1 MCINSIAVRNS
12 RFIVSYNNSF
22 RILRG
27 LPMRCSASGIC
38 LQHLE
43 LIAVRQEFVVV
54 SLACVAGL
62 VFPASVMNSDVY
74 VTSELH
80 ERWITALYT
89 IAR

>member
-1 MCINSIAVRNS
+1 
-12 RFIVSYNNSF
+12 
-22 RILRG
+22 
-27 LPMRCSASGIC
+27 MRVVC

-62 VFPASVMNSDVY
+62 VFPAIILLSVMNSDVY

-80 ERWITALYT
+80 DRWITALYT